1 MLSAKSYD
9 HFSRRVKDL
18 GLSISAFVNMA
29 KRVRQQTAVYDF
41 ETYRRG
47 GLYMA
52 TCRWS
57 PASDE
62 GSAHLARYRLDSV
75 LPLDRARTRYGSAP
89 WIFTGR
95 RTDEKYQCTGYT
107 DIPRLDGDEPIRYPV
122 FVRTTEGKPVYRC
135 YDVNHRD
142 FAAAF
147 YIGRGY
153 ANAFTD
159 YIMLRGAP

>member
-9 HFSRRVKDL
+9 DFSRRIKDL
-18 GLSISAFVNMA
+18 GLSINAFVNMA

-47 GLYMA
+47 GLYVA

-57 PASDE
+57 PASGE

-95 RTDEKYQCTGYT
+95 RTDATYEHAGHTN
-107 DIPRLDGDEPIRYPV
+107 IPYLDGDEPIRYPV
-122 FVRTTEGKPVYRC
+122 FVRTLEGKPVYRC

-153 ANAFTD
+153 ANDFTD
-159 YIMLRGAP
+159 FIMLRGAP